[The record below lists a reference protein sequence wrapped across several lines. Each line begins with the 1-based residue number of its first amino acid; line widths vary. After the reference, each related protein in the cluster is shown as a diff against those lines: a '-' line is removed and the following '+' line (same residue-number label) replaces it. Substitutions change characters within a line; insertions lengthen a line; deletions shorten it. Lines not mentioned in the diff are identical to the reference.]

1 MSHVVKLAIQ
11 VKDLDA
17 LGAAA
22 EQLGCELVRD
32 AKTHLF
38 YAGMRAA
45 CSHSIRVKGKTGA
58 YEIGLV
64 PGENGVWELQ
74 ADFYQGGKGLA
85 AAVGENAAK
94 LKQEYAVQVA
104 IRNAQ
109 RHNRRVQREQRADGT
124 VVLRMA

>member
-32 AKTHLF
+32 AKTHL
-38 YAGMRAA
+38 YYSGKRAK
-45 CSHSIRVKGKTGA
+45 CSHAIRVKNNAQA

-64 PGENGVWELQ
+64 PGENGTWELQ
-74 ADFYQGGKGLA
+74 ADFYNGGRGLA
-85 AAVGENAAK
+85 TAVGHNAVK

-104 IRNAQ
+104 IRHAQ
-109 RHNRRVQREQRADGT
+109 RHNRRVHREQRADGS